1 MKFTW
6 ISQEI
11 FLNFEGNFL
20 LNFTF
25 PTHFTSKIS
34 REFHMAINLPE
45 KRSYYQNYKSNGPL
59 IIKWVSVELF
69 MVLFV
74 IDLQLLCIGL
84 CFKYHHCFYGYDW
97 KATQINDWLNEYL
110 IWILHSIS
118 SISTISW
125 IHEFWDKEIHIFL
138 FIS

>member
-1 MKFTW
+1 M
-6 ISQEI
+6 
-11 FLNFEGNFL
+11 
-20 LNFTF
+20 
-25 PTHFTSKIS
+25 
-34 REFHMAINLPE
+34 
-45 KRSYYQNYKSNGPL
+45 

-69 MVLFV
+69 MVL
-74 IDLQLLCIGL
+74 
-84 CFKYHHCFYGYDW
+84 FYGYDW

-118 SISTISW
+118 SISAISW

>member
-1 MKFTW
+1 M
-6 ISQEI
+6 
-11 FLNFEGNFL
+11 
-20 LNFTF
+20 
-25 PTHFTSKIS
+25 
-34 REFHMAINLPE
+34 
-45 KRSYYQNYKSNGPL
+45 

-74 IDLQLLCIGL
+74 IDLPLLCIGL

-110 IWILHSIS
+110 IWILHNIS
-118 SISTISW
+118 SISAISW